1 MMRWLL
7 GRLVGLVLTLLAASL
22 VVFAVLDVLPGNA
35 AQVMLGP
42 DADAAAVAE
51 LARQLGLDAPAPVRY
66 VRWVGA
72 LLAGDMGM
80 SYVYGTSV
88 AALIAERFAVTG
100 PLAVLAMAMGTAL
113 AVAAG
118 MWAAAAHR
126 RAGDSL
132 VLALAQLGAS
142 VPSFWLA
149 MLLILLFA
157 VQLQWLPAGGF
168 EGWGRGWDGLLAGL
182 RSLLLPALALAVAQ
196 AAVLTRVV
204 RSAALDVLNEDF
216 VRTARAKGLTAAA
229 VMRRHVLGNTLIAV
243 LTVMG
248 MQFSTLL
255 AGSIVVEN
263 VFYLPGLGR
272 LMLQSIANRDLVVVQ
287 NCVMLL
293 VALVVVVNAVV
304 DMLYGWVDPR
314 VQDARR
320 GQRVQAAR
328 AAWGGAA

>member
-7 GRLVGLVLTLLAASL
+7 ARTAGLVATLVVASL
-22 VVFAVLDVLPGNA
+22 VIFAALDVLPGNA

-51 LARQLGLDAPAPVRY
+51 LTRQLGLDASAPVRY
-66 VRWVGA
+66 LRWVGG
-72 LLAGDMGM
+72 LLSGDLGT
-80 SYVYGTSV
+80 SYVYGTPV
-88 AALIAERFAVTG
+88 GALIAERLSVTV
-100 PLAVLAMAMGTAL
+100 PLAILAMAMGSSL
-113 AVAAG
+113 AIAAG
-118 MWAAAAHR
+118 MFAAAQHR
-126 RAGDSL
+126 RAGDAL
-132 VLALAQLGAS
+132 VRTLAQLGAA

-157 VQLQWLPAGGF
+157 VQLQWVPAGGF
-168 EGWGRGWDGLLAGL
+168 EGWSAGIGAGL
-182 RSLLLPALALAVAQ
+182 QSLLLPAVALAVAQ
-196 AAVLTRVV
+196 AAVLARIT
-204 RSAALDVLNEDF
+204 RSAALDVLSEDF

-248 MQFSTLL
+248 MQFSMLL

-272 LMLQSIANRDLVVVQ
+272 LMLTSIANRDLIVVQ

-293 VALVVVVNAVV
+293 VAMVVVVNAVV
-304 DMLYGWVDPR
+304 DMLHGLVDPR
-314 VQDARR
+314 MQDARR
-320 GQRVQAAR
+320 SVALGLAR
-328 AAWGGAA
+328 ANWGSAA